1 MVPNVFGMSQYADGG
16 LMNTKP
22 YISGSNYLRR
32 MSNYPEGE
40 WCPVWDGLF
49 WRFVDVHQKIL
60 AKNPRTI
67 MMVKTWEHL
76 KPDVRKAHR
85 EAAEGFLRKFHGE
98 K

>member
-1 MVPNVFGMSQYADGG
+1 
-16 LMNTKP
+16 
-22 YISGSNYLRR
+22 
-32 MSNYPEGE
+32 
-40 WCPVWDGLF
+40 
-49 WRFVDVHQKIL
+49 VDVHQKIL